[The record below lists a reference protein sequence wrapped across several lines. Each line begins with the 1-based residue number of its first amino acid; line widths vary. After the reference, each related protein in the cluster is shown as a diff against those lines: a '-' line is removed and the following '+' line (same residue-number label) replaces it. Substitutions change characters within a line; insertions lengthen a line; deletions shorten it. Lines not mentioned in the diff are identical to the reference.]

1 MKLAMLMIVAPD
13 LARAE
18 GFYGGVLGFVLKSRS
33 DRRLVFAQDGADL
46 VIFKGDANAAA
57 ARHGQTASTNFV
69 FAVPALDAAMAALK
83 AKGVEFLHAVPAAG
97 EFGRYAAFR
106 DPFGNVLELLE
117 RADLV

>member
-1 MKLAMLMIVAPD
+1 MKLALLMIVAPD

-18 GFYGGVLGFVLKSRS
+18 EFYGATLGFVLK
-33 DRRLVFAQDGADL
+33 RRDARHLVFAQDGADL

-57 ARHGQTASTNFV
+57 AQHGQTASTNFV
-69 FAVPALDAAMAALK
+69 FAVPSLDDAMAALK

-97 EFGRYAAFR
+97 AFGRYAAFH

-117 RADLV
+117 RTG

>member
-18 GFYGGVLGFVLKSRS
+18 EFYGRALGFVLKSREP
-33 DRRLVFAQDGADL
+33 RHLVFAHADADL
-46 VIFKGDANAAA
+46 VIFQGAANAVPAP
-57 ARHGQTASTNFV
+57 HGEAASTTFV
-69 FAVPALDAAMAALK
+69 FAVPALDDAIVALK
-83 AKGVEFLHAVPAAG
+83 AKGVAFLHAVPATG

-117 RADLV
+117 RAD